1 MPLSF
6 FAKEPSTR
14 CALISWGLLGLLLFW
29 MNVCVPM
36 VWDDWCYREESW
48 ADILPATYHE
58 YFVHNP
64 RIASTLLTRCFSLM
78 PPLLVDVLNTAAF
91 LLLAALSLYL
101 AFGKAWKRWASRWQS
116 VILFWVLTVGIVPVF
131 GEVFLWHC
139 GSASYLWV
147 HLCALGMLALFR
159 PLWEEN
165 AANNPGS
172 STTVKLSLRL
182 LPLLALMALVAG
194 CSNFHTG
201 PAILFSCVLMTW
213 LGRNRIRPL
222 WGMYLLLALCAIS
235 CLLMLIAPGNDGRM
249 LTVASGED
257 FKEVSCLNMLGRL
270 LEPHA
275 RALPLYILLF
285 FAIRWR
291 RKRGHWCQTDTHI
304 TAGALGIAVLTQA
317 AFLFSPVTPP
327 ARSWQ
332 ITFALIIVASLRVL
346 LPIMILYRPRP
357 TFRFFLLFLAAL
369 PLLGTPKMIA
379 EREWMHQAMRTM
391 ADQSGRE
398 QDVELPYWPFTKDKL
413 FGFMREYVSS
423 ENPEGWQNTA
433 VARCYDLKSVRQS
446 PLRCTY
452 SGPLN
457 GWQAEAASYDAPHYA
472 TLTRWTLVPGANIR
486 QTGNMF
492 LCIAHPD
499 ERKKYWEPA
508 ALLHRLFASGED
520 TTLTRQELEDRGY
533 RVEVLPLPDLGQD
546 GHFPIDWERGKKFS
560 KKPESPVLWAA
571 VLSSPPEQDTPFT
584 RLEPDRKGL

>member
-1 MPLSF
+1 MSLSF

-36 VWDDWCYREESW
+36 VWDDWWYREESW

-101 AFGKAWKRWASRWQS
+101 AFGKAWKRWASHWQS

-172 STTVKLSLRL
+172 ATTVKLSLRL

-222 WGMYLLLALCAIS
+222 WGMYLLLALGAVS
-235 CLLMLIAPGNDGRM
+235 CVLMLIAPGNDGRLESGDRPTISRLRM
-249 LTVASGED
+249 ILTI
-257 FKEVSCLNMLGRL
+257 
-270 LEPHA
+270 LEPHI
-275 RALPLYILLF
+275 RALPLYVLIF
-285 FAIRWR
+285 FTLYWR
-291 RKRGHWCQTDTHI
+291 VKKRYWSREDSYVTL
-304 TAGALGIAVLTQA
+304 GALGVAALTQIV
-317 AFLFSPVTPP
+317 FLQCPVKPP
-327 ARSWQ
+327 VRSWQ
-332 ITFALIIVASLRVL
+332 ITFSLIAVASLRVL
-346 LPIMILYRPRP
+346 LPVLVSYRPRWIYN
-357 TFRFFLLFLAAL
+357 LCLIVLAVL
-369 PLLGTPKMIA
+369 PLAFLPKMYS
-379 EREWMHQAMRTM
+379 ERKWMYHAMALMEEKRN
-391 ADQSGRE
+391 SG
-398 QDVELPYWPFTKDKL
+398 QDIELPYWPFECDSF
-413 FGFMREYVSS
+413 FGFIGWYLSDSPGEWP
-423 ENPEGWQNTA
+423 NPD
-433 VARCYDLKSVRQS
+433 VARCYNLKSVWLS
-446 PLRCTY
+446 NLRCTY
-452 SGPLN
+452 SGTIN
-457 GWQAEAASYDAPHYA
+457 GWRVEADFRDTPNGATRTQWVLSPGADAPQRGFLCVAY
-472 TLTRWTLVPGANIR
+472 PGAPKR
-486 QTGNMF
+486 YEKYVDF
-492 LCIAHPD
+492 LQ
-499 ERKKYWEPA
+499 
-508 ALLHRLFASGED
+508 RLFGAEEEAF
-520 TTLTRQELEDRGY
+520 LTRQELEARGY
-533 RVEVLPLPDLGQD
+533 QVEVLPLPTPGQD
-546 GHFPIDWERGKKFS
+546 GCYRFDRERRMGK
-560 KKPESPVLWAA
+560 ESPVLWAA
-571 VLSSPPEQDTPFT
+571 VVAEPSEQGIRFT